1 MDKTVEEREQ
11 GNGVI
16 IGGKCGVKRE
26 QRLSGILKL

>member
-16 IGGKCGVKRE
+16 IGGRCGVKGE